1 MNRQMNGPTDGQE
14 ERWTDRQ
21 TMEQQ
26 YAPRLSTRVHK
37 KNSDSKLLKLNMA
50 HVMRSVIK
58 G

>member
-1 MNRQMNGPTDGQE
+1 MNGPTDGQE

-21 TMEQQ
+21 TMEKQ